1 VKQSLL
7 LANDKKLEIGKKPII
22 MGIVNI
28 TPDSFFPDSRKLDPE
43 RAVEHAV
50 RLLGE
55 GADILDFGAESS
67 RPGSKPVSLEEER
80 ERLIPV
86 LKAFRRR
93 SNAPVSVDTRHSGIA
108 REALDEGADIINDI
122 TALGD
127 PMMARVVADAKAALV
142 LMHMQGEPATM
153 QENPS
158 YQDCAG
164 EVRDFLKARAE
175 KALEAGVGHERIVL
189 DPGIGFGKL
198 LQHNLDLLSRL
209 YLLIETGYP
218 VLVGMSRKR
227 FVGEITGKA
236 VEERLAGSLGAACAA
251 WANGAS
257 IFRVHDVAATKDAL
271 SVFTALT
278 GEQE

>member
-1 VKQSLL
+1 MKQSLL
-7 LANDKKLEIGKKPII
+7 LANNKRLEIGKKPII

-28 TPDSFFPDSRKLDPE
+28 TPDSFFPESRKLNPV
-43 RAVEHAV
+43 RAIEHAI
-50 RLLGE
+50 RLLAE

-67 RPGSKPVSLEEER
+67 RPGSKPVTMEEER

-86 LKAFRRR
+86 LKAFRKH
-93 SNAPVSVDTRHSGIA
+93 SNAPVSVDTRHSEIA
-108 REALDEGADIINDI
+108 CEALAEGADMINDI
-122 TALGD
+122 SALSD
-127 PMMARVVADAKAALV
+127 PAMAKIVADAKAALV

-175 KALEAGVGHERIVL
+175 YALEAGVLHESIAL

-198 LQHNLDLLSRL
+198 LKHNLDLLSRL
-209 YLLIETGYP
+209 YVLIETGYP

-236 VEERLAGSLGAACAA
+236 VEDRLAGSLGAVCAA

-257 IFRVHDVAATKDAL
+257 MFRVHDVAATKDAL

-278 GEQE
+278 GEP

>member
-1 VKQSLL
+1 MKQSLL
-7 LANDKKLEIGKKPII
+7 LANDRRLEIGKTPLI

-28 TPDSFFPDSRKLDPE
+28 TPDSFYPDSRKPGPE
-43 RAVEHAV
+43 MAVEHAQ
-50 RLLGE
+50 RLLRE

-80 ERLIPV
+80 ERLLPV
-86 LKAFRRR
+86 LKAFRRL
-93 SNAPVSVDTRHSGIA
+93 SNAPVSIDTRHSEIA
-108 REALDEGADIINDI
+108 REALAEGADVINDI

-127 PMMARVVADAKAALV
+127 PAMARIVADARAALV

-153 QENPS
+153 QDNPS
-158 YQDCAG
+158 YQDCAR
-164 EVRDFLKARAE
+164 EVHDFLKARAE
-175 KALEAGVGHERIVL
+175 KAVAAGVRHESVIL

-198 LQHNLDLLSRL
+198 LKHNLDLLSRL
-209 YLLIETGYP
+209 YVLIETGYP

-227 FVGEITGKA
+227 FIGEITGKM
-236 VEERLAGSLGAACAA
+236 VEDRLAGSLGAACAA

-271 SVFTALT
+271 SVFAALT
-278 GEQE
+278 GQQE